1 MATPFVSGA
10 AALWMSAVPTASI
23 SDIIKALKETAI
35 HPAGKKKRPDNRWGF
50 GLIQP
55 LEALKALSAL

>member
-1 MATPFVSGA
+1 M
-10 AALWMSAVPTASI
+10 PTASI
-23 SDIIKALKETAI
+23 SDIIKALKETVI
-35 HPAGKKKRPDNRWGF
+35 HPAGKQKRPVNRWGF